1 MDFQVE
7 VMDLRVIKERPK
19 SYVDMAS
26 VFNVELY
33 LKNFHL
39 NIQKLFREIIFENPS
54 ITFRHKT
61 YF

>member
-7 VMDLRVIKERPK
+7 VMDLRVIKKRPK

-26 VFNVELY
+26 VFNLELY
-33 LKNFHL
+33 SKNFHP

-54 ITFRHKT
+54 ITFRHKK